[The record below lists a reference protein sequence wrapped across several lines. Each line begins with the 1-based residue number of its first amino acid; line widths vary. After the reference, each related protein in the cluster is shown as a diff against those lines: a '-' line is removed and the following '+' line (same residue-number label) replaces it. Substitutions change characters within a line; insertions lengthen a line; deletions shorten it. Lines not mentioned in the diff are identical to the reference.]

1 MFKAYLLSAFVG
13 FASLSPL
20 SVFVLPSKDS
30 GNNKGGSAV
39 SSSGLRVNFQD
50 TSSSSVKP
58 NNSVTNPSATSRSTA
73 MTLQTQIAQPPSTS
87 EKTKTPKTPEQE
99 VKPKLPLSSSDLQQW
114 LETISPLF
122 KNGAKDKSVKIIARW
137 NSSYFVILEWE
148 PKLQIFRLLSED
160 YGVYS
165 NYAGYFTIAK
175 KNAKASE
182 IQETIKKESVN
193 NKNCKNLDGFWYQNW
208 HTWWKFS
215 RWIRSFET
223 GTDGNAIASCSKD
236 PVTFL
241 NVEGIIPT
249 FASEKNWN
257 WRSRRILNNTSVV
270 WDHVNKKFVN
280 LQDGSASDPSIV
292 NNYEDWKRLFDIK
305 ETTAR

>member
-20 SVFVLPSKDS
+20 SVFALPNKDS
-30 GNNKGGSAV
+30 GNNKGGSKV
-39 SSSGLRVNFQD
+39 SSSGLRVNSQD
-50 TSSSSVKP
+50 TSSSNIRPS
-58 NNSVTNPSATSRSTA
+58 NPSANT
-73 MTLQTQIAQPPSTS
+73 STS
-87 EKTKTPKTPEQE
+87 NRSDTVTQQQTAQERTTTPKTSEQE
-99 VKPKLPLSSSDLQQW
+99 TKPKLPLSSSDLQKW

-137 NSSYFVILEWE
+137 SSSYFVILEWE

-175 KNAKASE
+175 KNAKEAE
-182 IQETIKKESVN
+182 IKETIKVESVN

-215 RWIRSFET
+215 RWIRSFES

-257 WRSRRILNNTSVV
+257 WRSQRILNNTSVI

-280 LQDGSASDPSIV
+280 LQDGAAPDPSIV

-305 ETTAR
+305 GTKAR